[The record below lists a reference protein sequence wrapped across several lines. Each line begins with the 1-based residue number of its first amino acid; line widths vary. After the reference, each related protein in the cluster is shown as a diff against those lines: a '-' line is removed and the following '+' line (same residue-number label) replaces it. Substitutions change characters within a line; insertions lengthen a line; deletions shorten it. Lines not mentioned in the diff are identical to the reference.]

1 MLLTVREERQ
11 FTCKHVTQ
19 RGHGSTRGRRRGLI
33 GFFFNPF
40 CLLTSSQVSEI
51 IQ

>member
-33 GFFFNPF
+33 VFFLIHFA
-40 CLLTSSQVSEI
+40 CLLLHESQK
-51 IQ
+51 